1 MNYLVYKDS
10 PNYTKMYQI
19 FLNGK
24 ESAYPFILI
33 LTLHSTL
40 HITDN
45 ELNMQNRKKF

>member
-33 LTLHSTL
+33 LTRHSTL
-40 HITDN
+40 NITDN